1 MKGSCGLPLAC
12 ARSPGP
18 RAPTLAPTLPATAPP
33 AVTTRLSFRKGKG
46 SERIAKLIDSPT
58 MPEADAVF
66 EITAAGIQSPE

>member
-1 MKGSCGLPLAC
+1 MRSRLVPRVAPLTHSVCLAHL
-12 ARSPGP
+12 AALV
-18 RAPTLAPTLPATAPP
+18 RA